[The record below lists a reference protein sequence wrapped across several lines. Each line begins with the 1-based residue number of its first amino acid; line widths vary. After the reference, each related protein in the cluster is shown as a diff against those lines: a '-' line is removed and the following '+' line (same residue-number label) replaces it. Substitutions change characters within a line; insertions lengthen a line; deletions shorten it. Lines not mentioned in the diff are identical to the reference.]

1 MNKFIYLVSSPFSAR
16 DYDRYGIDILQTDGF
31 DVEIWNVGK
40 VVSRDAY
47 EKIAHLS
54 GGYDI
59 ETVFDTKNEFLESC
73 QKQEKAFFFV
83 AASYSFNSLLLFE
96 SFLDVVTY

>member
-73 QKQEKAFFFV
+73 QKQEKAFF
-83 AASYSFNSLLLFE
+83 SLQHLIRSILYFYLE